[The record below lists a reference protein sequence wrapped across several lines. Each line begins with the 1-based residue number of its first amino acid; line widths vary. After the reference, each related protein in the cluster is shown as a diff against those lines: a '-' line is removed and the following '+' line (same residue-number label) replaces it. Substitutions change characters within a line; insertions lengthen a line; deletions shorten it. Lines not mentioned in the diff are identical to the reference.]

1 MKQFLKHFITGV
13 LFFLMSVG
21 CSCFGI
27 AAYYGFSAVV
37 NCTGWESVGL
47 CLVSTLLTFLAGF
60 VIYCMGVIPNDTIE
74 RLNQKIKELEDMK
87 DDQV

>member
-60 VIYCMGVIPNDTIE
+60 LIYCMGLIPNDTVE
-74 RLNQKIKELEDMK
+74 RLKCKITELEEKEYD
-87 DDQV
+87 

>member
-13 LFFLMSVG
+13 IFFLMSVV

-27 AAYYGFSAVV
+27 AAYYGFIAVSE
-37 NCTGWESVGL
+37 TSGWESIGL

-60 VIYCMGVIPNDTIE
+60 IIYCMGFIPNDTIE
-74 RLNQKIKELEDMK
+74 SLKRKITELEEK
-87 DDQV
+87 EYDQV